1 MGYKEE
7 PVEEHRKLLWI
18 AYNPDAR
25 FYVVRRKGAVFDE
38 QSTPQPAVY

>member
-25 FYVVRRKGAVFDE
+25 FSVVMRKGAVFDK
-38 QSTPQPAVY
+38 QSAP